1 MDTIRAKQIMQSKD
15 NIQVLYRG
23 APVWIENIKD
33 NNTAEVTT
41 LDKKSRI
48 DVPVYL
54 LVENGGI

>member
-1 MDTIRAKQIMQSKD
+1 MDSIRAKQIIQSKD

-41 LDKKSRI
+41 LDRKNRI
-48 DVPVYL
+48 DVPIYL
-54 LVENGGI
+54 LIENNTI